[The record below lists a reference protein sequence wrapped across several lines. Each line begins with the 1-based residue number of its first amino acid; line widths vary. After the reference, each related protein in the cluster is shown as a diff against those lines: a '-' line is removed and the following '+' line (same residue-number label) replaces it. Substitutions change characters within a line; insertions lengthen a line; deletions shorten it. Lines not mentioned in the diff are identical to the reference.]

1 MRPNVNISQHI
12 LIILFMDNGYLL
24 GLLIFDRV
32 GWLYQYIIN
41 TVLDEERKPHY
52 HHFRIKGKFSERSK

>member
-1 MRPNVNISQHI
+1 MRTYHNISYFVHGY
-12 LIILFMDNGYLL
+12 LHYLL

-32 GWLYQYIIN
+32 GWLYQYTIN

>member
-1 MRPNVNISQHI
+1 MRTYHNISSFVHGY
-12 LIILFMDNGYLL
+12 LHYLL

-32 GWLYQYIIN
+32 GWLYQYTIN
-41 TVLDEERKPHY
+41 TVLDERIKPHN

>member
-1 MRPNVNISQHI
+1 MKHEGKYKGQDPGLSFR
-12 LIILFMDNGYLL
+12 GYLL

-41 TVLDEERKPHY
+41 TVLDERIKPHY
-52 HHFRIKGKFSERSK
+52 HHIRIKGKFSERSK